1 MYDLLSRGHNFEHLL
16 ALLILLARAGD
27 IGSTYLAT
35 PTLKLET
42 NPFIRRARWPVALLS
57 LALCLVPYYNMA
69 LAVMVLAPSLLVSG
83 SNFSR
88 GWVARAVGEA
98 ELLGFLR
105 SAARRIALGKAL
117 AFTLTGGAFI
127 ALAGG
132 VLVLLSG
139 SERTWAFWFGMGI
152 VVYGLAIG
160 VYGSLFVL
168 RLRREALAEVRIPEA
183 A

>member
-1 MYDLLSRGHNFEHLL
+1 MYDYLSRGHNVEHLL

-57 LALCLVPYYNMA
+57 LALCVAPYYNTA
-69 LAVMVLAPSLLVSG
+69 LAVVILAPSLLVSG
-83 SNFSR
+83 SNLSR
-88 GWVARAVGEA
+88 GWVARAVGEE
-98 ELLGFLR
+98 ELLAFLR
-105 SAARRIALGKAL
+105 SAARRIALGKAIG
-117 AFTLTGGAFI
+117 FTLGGGAFI

-132 VLVLLSG
+132 VLALLSG
-139 SERTWAFWFGMGI
+139 GERTWAYWFAMGI
-152 VVYGLAIG
+152 VIYGMAIG
-160 VYGSLFVL
+160 FYGSLFVV
-168 RLRREALAEVRIPEA
+168 RLRREAGGEVRTAEA